1 LQGREKSSSDPAGPA
16 RPAPSGSSGGD
27 HEGRWR
33 GAAAQ
38 SKWIAGMLNLALF
51 VGLAND
57 KPSPRAAV
65 GQSAVETSQ
74 GRAGELDRRADSS
87 TRKVA
92 PPSCSCWLL
101 CRLP

>member
-1 LQGREKSSSDPAGPA
+1 
-16 RPAPSGSSGGD
+16 
-27 HEGRWR
+27 
-33 GAAAQ
+33 
-38 SKWIAGMLNLALF
+38 MLNLALF

-101 CRLP
+101 CRLPWTLWHVACRRRSWLAAFSVLPR